1 MKSERQA
8 CILEII
14 RYRHV
19 ETQDELI
26 RELKKRGF
34 HVTQA
39 TVSRDIRELRL
50 VKTREDTGFSHYTVA
65 TAAAT
70 SEPTAESAS
79 ATARFDSIFQHSVYS
94 VVPAG
99 NLVVVKCAP
108 GMAQAA
114 CAAMDALNWSSVV
127 GTLAG
132 EDTFV
137 CITRSDMNAMTVSEE
152 LKRIQ
157 QTK

>member
-8 CILEII
+8 CILEIV

-26 RELKKRGF
+26 QELKKRGF
-34 HVTQA
+34 RVTQA
-39 TVSRDIRELRL
+39 TVSRDIKELRL
-50 VKTREDTGFSHYTVA
+50 VKTLEDTGVYHYTVA
-65 TAAAT
+65 SAASTPEPSSEMASIT
-70 SEPTAESAS
+70 S
-79 ATARFDSIFQHSVYS
+79 RLDSIFQHSVHS

-99 NLVVVKCAP
+99 NLVVVKCAA

-114 CAAMDALNWSSVV
+114 CVAMDALNWSNVV

-137 CITRSDMNAMTVSEE
+137 CITRSDANAVAVSEE

-157 QTK
+157 QSK